1 MPATRFQ
8 LLKEDN
14 LSKDA
19 MTDFVKSFLD
29 DKHRYFVLLDG
40 MDECDEHHAKKVME
54 MLDDLLGFKYL
65 DFKFFISHRPIL
77 PTWLS
82 KKFVNPLYISLE
94 NTEVRQKVDLDMQ
107 RFISVNMAEYIIGEE
122 PELKL
127 GDPRLVIEIQNTLER
142 EACGMLV
149 YQLISYDPGLSL
161 QVPLGQIAAADAA
174 RAEF

>member
-8 LLKEDN
+8 LLKNDN

-29 DKHRYFVLLDG
+29 DNHRYFVLLDG
-40 MDECDEHHAKKVME
+40 IDECDKHHAKKVTE

-65 DFKFFISHRPIL
+65 DFKFFISHRPSL

-82 KKFVNPLYISLE
+82 NKFVNPLYISLE
-94 NTEVRQKVDLDMQ
+94 NTQVRQKVDIDIQ
-107 RFISVNMAEYIIGEE
+107 KFISVNMADYIIGEE

-127 GDPRLVIEIQNTLER
+127 GDPRLATEIQNTLER

-149 YQLISYDPGLSL
+149 YQLMSCDPGLNL
-161 QVPLGQIAAADAA
+161 QVSLGQIAAVDAA
-174 RAEF
+174 RTEF